1 MPLSVRNDSHLAEDC
16 RDDNCPRFGCR
27 MWREGYRAGF
37 AAGYATGYAAGEAAG
52 FAAGY
57 AAGAA
62 STSG

>member
-37 AAGYATGYAAGEAAG
+37 AAGYA
-52 FAAGY
+52 
-57 AAGAA
+57 AGAA